1 MIDHQHEEHA
11 LLLHTT
17 YAGDVSNVTS
27 TRLDVY
33 TRTPQRHLVVTLGT
47 ADEEELGLILDENFK
62 LQNALLSDLCQ
73 GPWAGYPD
81 PPGKKVSIHQLSV
94 TNTGMRMKKFT
105 CSLRTN
111 HVDVV
116 WMDRAK
122 SVHLDNS
129 GV

>member
-62 LQNALLSDLCQ
+62 LQNAPLSDPCQ
-73 GPWAGYPD
+73 GPCAG
-81 PPGKKVSIHQLSV
+81 
-94 TNTGMRMKKFT
+94 
-105 CSLRTN
+105 
-111 HVDVV
+111 
-116 WMDRAK
+116 
-122 SVHLDNS
+122 
-129 GV
+129 